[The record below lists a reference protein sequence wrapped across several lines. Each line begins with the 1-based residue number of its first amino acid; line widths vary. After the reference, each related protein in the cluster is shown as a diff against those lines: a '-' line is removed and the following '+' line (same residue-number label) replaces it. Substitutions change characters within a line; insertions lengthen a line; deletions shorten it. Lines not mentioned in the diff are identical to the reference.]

1 MTARDRAGSEWQGE
15 LSDGAAGE
23 AARPLGAGG
32 AGARYRLGGE
42 LGVGAMGRVR
52 AAYDTLLEREIALK
66 QVRVTGDANAELAL
80 RREARVAA
88 GLDHPAIIAVLDAGE
103 DDDGQPFYAMRVVH
117 GRSLDEVIA
126 DGLDA
131 AARTALVRAVLQV
144 AQAMAYVHARGVVHR
159 DLSPRNVR
167 LGAHGEV
174 VVMDWGLAARVD
186 EAAAQAVVCGTPGY
200 RGPELARGEP
210 ASPASDV
217 WSLGALL
224 HLVVVGTAPGAA
236 LPRRGL
242 RAELRSLLARAL
254 APVPAARYPDAGAL
268 AADLAAFLDGGA
280 VGAHR
285 DRPWHRVARI
295 ARRHPGAIAAG
306 TVGVAAVAVVAVVL
320 GTLAVR
326 RAGEARRSRG
336 EARAALRAMIVERAG
351 DAVRADRRSDAA
363 ALAVQARALGDVAA
377 AAGVDAAFGAA
388 PPVIV
393 RSIADEAGCRTL
405 DVRGG
410 GERLCV
416 ADGRLWLDGG
426 GPRRALDLD
435 GEPTAARFLVDGGV
449 IAASSVALGN
459 RAVRFDRGLVAIG
472 RHDLTGGTPSLDE
485 AAGWAIV
492 GAPDRYL
499 AVAVDGSARAVRPC
513 PAGATI
519 RLVAADPASTAAVV
533 ATVVWCSDGLLV
545 VDGPSGVTRHSAP
558 DLGSRLPGAAAG
570 VIIDGRLVIG
580 GTDGRVGVVALPG
593 GDVVHVSPSPVGPVA
608 RIARGPGGDAIVIGD
623 DGVGLWR
630 PEVGAWRHVVSAT
643 EAIDAGVDG
652 ARVVAFGAGTLAAW
666 EHAADLRTHRV
677 TARAGLGAVAWS
689 ADSAHVAFG
698 GGVGAIH
705 VLTVAT
711 GQVRRATITDQVV
724 KSLAFAPDGRTLAVG
739 IATGHGLRA
748 LTLDDALVEQSLAW
762 LGREVPVRRLAFVAD
777 DVVVAFTYGVAP
789 VAIELGAAIRRERPT
804 LTEPVVDVGAA
815 DRVGAM
821 FTLGTRGAVLRHD
834 RAGARPQRSAAGAA
848 AIAVSGDG
856 RVLALVDAAGARVEL
871 RDTST
876 DAARGE
882 LVVAGAAI
890 EDLALDPTGAR
901 VAVARIDGVI
911 EVWRTADRRL
921 LLSLRAH
928 TGRAAA
934 LAFSPDG
941 CALATA
947 GWDAIGRVL
956 ALCQPGALQ

>member
-1 MTARDRAGSEWQGE
+1 MTARERAGSEWQGE

-23 AARPLGAGG
+23 AVRPLNAGG
-32 AGARYRLGGE
+32 PRYRLGGE

-66 QVRVTGDANAELAL
+66 QVRARGDARAEAAL
-80 RREARVAA
+80 LHEARVTA

-126 DGLDA
+126 AGLDA

-186 EAAAQAVVCGTPGY
+186 EAAGQAVVCGTPGY

-254 APVPAARYPDAGAL
+254 APEPAARYADAGAL

-285 DRPWHRVARI
+285 DRPWHRVARL

-306 TVGVAAVAVVAVVL
+306 TAGVAAVAVVAVVL

-326 RAGEARRSRG
+326 RAGDARRSRG
-336 EARAALRAMIVERAG
+336 EARTALRAMIVERAG
-351 DAVRADRRSDAA
+351 DAVRADRRSDAE
-363 ALAVQARALGDVAA
+363 ALAIQARALGDVAA
-377 AAGVDAAFGAA
+377 AAGVEAAFGAA

-393 RSIADEAGCRTL
+393 RPIADEAGCRTL

-416 ADGRLWLDGG
+416 ADGRLWLVGGDG
-426 GPRRALDLD
+426 RRALDLEG
-435 GEPTAARFLVDGGV
+435 GEPTAARFLADGGV

-459 RAVRFDRGLVAIG
+459 RAVRFDRRLVAIG

-485 AAGWAIV
+485 AAGWALV

-499 AVAVDGSARAVRPC
+499 AVAADGSARAVRPC

-519 RLVAADPASTAAVV
+519 RLVAADPSSTPAAV

-545 VDGPSGVTRHSAP
+545 VDGPGGVSRHSAVA
-558 DLGSRLPGAAAG
+558 LGSRLPGAAAG
-570 VIIDGRLVIG
+570 VIIDGRLVVG

-593 GDVVHVSPSPVGPVA
+593 GDVVHVSASPVGPVA

-652 ARVVAFGAGTLAAW
+652 ARVIAFGAGTLAAW
-666 EHAADLRTHRV
+666 EHAAELRTHRV

-689 ADSAHVAFG
+689 ADSAQVAFG

-748 LTLDDALVEQSLAW
+748 LTLDDALVEQPLAW
-762 LGREVPVRRLAFVAD
+762 LDREVPVRRLAFVAD

-804 LTEPVVDVGAA
+804 LTEPVVDASAA
-815 DRVGAM
+815 DRGGAV

-834 RAGARPQRSAAGAA
+834 RDGSRALRVAAGAT

-856 RVLALVDAAGARVEL
+856 RVLALVDLSGAQVEL
-871 RDTST
+871 RDAAT
-876 DAARGE
+876 DAARGG
-882 LVVAGAAI
+882 LAVPGAAI
-890 EDLALDPTGAR
+890 EDLALDPAGAR
-901 VAVARIDGVI
+901 LAVARIDGVV

-921 LLSLRAH
+921 LRSLRAH